1 MTEKETKGENA
12 LARGGMSSA
21 AFSAALRRIAAPH
34 RVMPGFLLA
43 LIILLFAGW
52 VSYQSIDDLVR
63 NVEAVKHSHRVL
75 DRLQVLMQEVRDA
88 EAGERGFV
96 ISAREEAF
104 ADYQAAERKIPKL
117 LSDLE
122 LLVTDNPHQL
132 ERLRVLEA
140 RLDEALLFLH
150 SVTDTARIE
159 GMPAARALVNDG
171 TGDALIEDLR
181 AAASLFEREER
192 ARLTER
198 QQQARESA
206 TTTRRNVTG
215 AGLAALSLLLIAGII
230 VRRDSRERLRAAA
243 EVTEV
248 NERLASA
255 AARAEERSVEIAR
268 LADLSQLLQA
278 CQEPAEAY
286 RVLERALPALVH
298 RPGALFILSPSA
310 NVLELM
316 ASWGEVSG
324 YDRVFGPHD
333 CWSLRRSRTHES
345 LLGGSGPVC
354 PHLAGKGQAPSTCI
368 PLMAQGDT
376 LGVLMLAGT
385 WSPADD
391 ADRHQLVTATAE
403 QVALALANLRLRDTL
418 KIQSIRDPLTGLF
431 NRRFLEES
439 LDRECRRALRAAR
452 PLSLIMF
459 DVDHFKRFNDTFG
472 HDAGDLV
479 LREIGSLLRAMFR
492 GEDVA
497 CRFGGEE
504 FALVLSDT
512 GLEQAVIRAEQL
524 REQAHQL
531 LITYRRQA
539 VGAITLS
546 LGVAVLPEHGASGD
560 ALVRAADRALY
571 AAKHGGRDR
580 VAVAEYVEED
590 PGQVVAE

>member
-1 MTEKETKGENA
+1 MIDTQGERS
-12 LARGGMSSA
+12 LARGAVSSSA
-21 AFSAALRRIAAPH
+21 SFSAALRRFAAPH

-52 VSYQSIDDLVR
+52 VSYQSIDELIR
-63 NVEAVKHSHRVL
+63 TVESVKHSHRVL
-75 DRLQVLMQEVRDA
+75 DRLQVLMREVRDA
-88 EAGERGFV
+88 EAGERSFV
-96 ISAREEAF
+96 FTGREEAF
-104 ADYQAAERKIPKL
+104 GEYQAAERKIPRL
-117 LSDLE
+117 LSDLQ
-122 LLVTDNPHQL
+122 LLVSESPRQL
-132 ERLRVLEA
+132 EHLRILEA
-140 RLDEALLFLH
+140 RLDDALLFFH
-150 SVTDTARIE
+150 TVTDTARIE
-159 GMPAARALVNDG
+159 GLEAARALVSEG
-171 TGDALIEDLR
+171 TGDLR
-181 AAASLFEREER
+181 VAELRTAAALFEREER
-192 ARLTER
+192 ALLTDR
-198 QQQARESA
+198 QQLARQAA
-206 TTTRRNVTG
+206 TATRRNVTG

-243 EVTEV
+243 EVAEA
-248 NERLASA
+248 NQRLTSA
-255 AARAEERSVEIAR
+255 ASRAEERSVEIAR

-286 RVLERALPALVH
+286 RVLERALPALLH

-316 ASWGEVSG
+316 ASWGDIAG

-354 PHLAGKGQAPSTCI
+354 PHLAGKGQSPSTCI

-376 LGVLMLAGT
+376 LGVLMLAGAR
-385 WSPADD
+385 SPADD
-391 ADRHQLVTATAE
+391 DDRHQLVTTTAE

-418 KIQSIRDPLTGLF
+418 KIQSIRDTLTGLF

-439 LDRECRRALRAAR
+439 LDRECRRALRGAR

-497 CRFGGEE
+497 CRYGGEE

-512 GLEQAVIRAEQL
+512 GLEQAILRAEQL

-571 AAKHGGRDR
+571 AAKHAGRDR